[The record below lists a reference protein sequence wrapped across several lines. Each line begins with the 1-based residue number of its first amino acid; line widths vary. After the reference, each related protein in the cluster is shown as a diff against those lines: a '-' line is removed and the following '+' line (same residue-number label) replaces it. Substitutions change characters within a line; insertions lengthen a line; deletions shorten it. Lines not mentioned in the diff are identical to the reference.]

1 MLNRAVIVVLLALP
15 FMGWAQHS
23 DLLQSFLATSPVN
36 APHAQRQLNAHITHL
51 KSKQSKKEMTFLHQI
66 FWSTQK
72 RFLKTYQPYEPF
84 GELFESGKYD
94 CLTATGLYSILLKE
108 FGFEHSII
116 ETNYHIFILV
126 HTIKGDVLFETTD
139 RYDGFVQDRSE
150 IEKRIGT
157 YQQNVVASSRPKFN
171 YYLYSFNLY
180 SEISSSQIVGLLH
193 FNQAVKAFN
202 KQEWMPCANQLAITR
217 KTYDSQ
223 RVKELAALLIQA
235 VPVNEEN
242 MRNSII
248 HQFKDYWIT
257 DQQTV
262 AKR

>member
-1 MLNRAVIVVLLALP
+1 MLIRVVIVVLLAFPLL
-15 FMGWAQHS
+15 GWGQS
-23 DLLQSFLATSPVN
+23 SVLLGNFLATSPVS
-36 APHAQRQLNAHITHL
+36 APTAQHQLNEHITRL
-51 KSKQSKKEMTFLHQI
+51 KSKQSKKEITFLHQI
-66 FWSTQK
+66 FWATQK
-72 RFLKTYQPYEPF
+72 RFLKTYQAYEPF

-94 CLTATGLYSILLKE
+94 CLTATSLYSILLNE
-108 FGFEHSII
+108 FDFEYSII

-126 HTIKGDVLFETTD
+126 HTLQGDVLFETTD

-150 IEKRIGT
+150 IQKRIGT
-157 YQQNVVASSRPKFN
+157 YQENVVASAKPKSN

-180 SEISSSQIVGLLH
+180 TQISTSQMVGLLH

-202 KQEWMPCANQLAITR
+202 KQEWIPCANQLAITR

-223 RVKELAALLIQA
+223 RVKELALLLIQS
-235 VPVNEEN
+235 VPMNEEN
-242 MRNSII
+242 MRNSIL
-248 HQFKDYWIT
+248 HQFKDYWMN